1 MSSIVA
7 PIFVG
12 DIFMVCRELCRS
24 LEQSAAHERTMSL
37 VTTTSA
43 TQRARQASRPMGD
56 NGGARRDLSCCPW
69 LLLWSLGALLLLRGS
84 LLLPGSLLL
93 LRADTPVQ
101 QVDAR
106 GLNASLIRGLNPFD
120 ENRPASAAFGS
131 DRAAGMPSHARIL
144 ARSR

>member
-1 MSSIVA
+1 MLGRYL
-7 PIFVG
+7 FV
-12 DIFMVCRELCRS
+12 S
-24 LEQSAAHERTMSL
+24 LQKKFAEVRTRRTSTL

-43 TQRARQASRPMGD
+43 TQRRPSATRSMGD

-120 ENRPASAAFGS
+120 ENRPASAALGS
-131 DRAAGMPSHARIL
+131 DRAAGMPPHAL
-144 ARSR
+144 EC

>member
-1 MSSIVA
+1 
-7 PIFVG
+7 
-12 DIFMVCRELCRS
+12 
-24 LEQSAAHERTMSL
+24 
-37 VTTTSA
+37 
-43 TQRARQASRPMGD
+43 MGD

-69 LLLWSLGALLLLRGS
+69 LLLWSLGTLLLLRGS

-93 LRADTPVQ
+93 LRANTRVQ

-120 ENRPASAAFGS
+120 ENRPASAALGS

-144 ARSR
+144 ARSG

>member
-1 MSSIVA
+1 
-7 PIFVG
+7 
-12 DIFMVCRELCRS
+12 
-24 LEQSAAHERTMSL
+24 
-37 VTTTSA
+37 
-43 TQRARQASRPMGD
+43 MGD
-56 NGGARRDLSCCPW
+56 TPGARRGPEPPGIGANAGPRHLSCCPW

-93 LRADTPVQ
+93 LRADTSVQ

-106 GLNASLIRGLNPFD
+106 GLNASLLRGLNPFD
-120 ENRPASAAFGS
+120 ENRPASAALGS

>member
-1 MSSIVA
+1 
-7 PIFVG
+7 
-12 DIFMVCRELCRS
+12 
-24 LEQSAAHERTMSL
+24 
-37 VTTTSA
+37 
-43 TQRARQASRPMGD
+43 MGD
-56 NGGARRDLSCCPW
+56 TPGARRGPEPPGIGANAGPRHLSCCPW

-120 ENRPASAAFGS
+120 ENRTASAALRS
-131 DRAAGMPSHARIL
+131 DRAAGMPSHARIFV
-144 ARSR
+144 RSG